1 MAERKV
7 IPFLVP
13 TYQQRSLKLVGQ
25 QKLKNLYFHVIP
37 GMIDGRG
44 KLSEISY
51 GVLSTPGLSSVVTTT
66 GTLVRACISYN
77 NVGYAVVDDK
87 IKKITSA
94 FVVSDLG
101 VTLGGSTGTVTIA
114 AVGTEVVVCANS
126 KIYRIVT
133 ITDVVTD
140 ITSSLTSINALN
152 IPIWVMAQN
161 SRFIYMT
168 SNSNYIYISDLYA
181 AATIT
186 ALNAYRPNT
195 ISGTLSAG
203 AVTTW
208 YQYYFNENSVEVFK
222 DTGAEIGPFS
232 RVEGGA
238 ISIGIAAN
246 TSAVSILNKVYF
258 LGRTA
263 SGLLGVVEL
272 DGTNYKVVSTPD
284 FVQRVDDYVSYS
296 DAIGWTDTHNG
307 HLFYNITFPN
317 VTLASGYEYNIGT
330 TWSYDITTNMWFERT
345 SYDEAADG
353 ETRHIA
359 NCSMFLGGKQLVG
372 SYVDGDFYEISADHL
387 DESGTYIRREIITST
402 LIDRDS
408 FFSIYNLEID
418 IERGIG
424 LVSGQGSD
432 PQISLETST
441 DRGNTWSQPMIRSAG
456 ATGQYSTVV
465 RFSSIGGGRSMT
477 LRLRMTDPVPWAFA
491 GITGEVEGSID

>member
-7 IPFLVP
+7 IPFLAP
-13 TYQQRSLKLVGQ
+13 TYQQRNLKIAGQ
-25 QKLKNLYFHVIP
+25 QKLKNLYFHVTP
-37 GMIDGRG
+37 GVLDGRG
-44 KLSEISY
+44 NIGQASY
-51 GVLSTPGLSSVVTTT
+51 AAMSTPGLDNLVSIS

-77 NVGYAVVDDK
+77 NVGYVVVDNK
-87 IKKITSA
+87 LKKITSSY
-94 FVVSDLG
+94 VVSDLG
-101 VTLGGSTGTVTIA
+101 VTLGGSTGTATMA

-126 KIYRIVT
+126 KIYRIAT
-133 ITDVVTD
+133 ATDVVTD
-140 ITSSLTSINALN
+140 ITSNLTSIDALN

-168 SNSNYIYISDLYA
+168 SNSNYVYISDLYA

-208 YQYYFNENSVEVFK
+208 YQYYFNENSVEIFK

-238 ISIGIAAN
+238 IAIGIAAN
-246 TSAVSILNKVYF
+246 TSPVSILNKVYF
-258 LGRTA
+258 LGRTN

-284 FVQRVDDYVSYS
+284 FVQRVEDYYQYS

-317 VTLASGYEYNIGT
+317 IELAPGFSYNKGT
-330 TWSYDITTNMWFERT
+330 TWSYDITTNMWFQRT
-345 SYDEAADG
+345 SYSSLISD
-353 ETRHIA
+353 ETRHLA

-372 SYVDGDFYEISADHL
+372 SYFDGDFYEISTDYL
-387 DESGTYIRREIITST
+387 DEDGTYIRRELITGT

-408 FFSIYNLEID
+408 FFSLYNLEID
-418 IERGIG
+418 LERGIG
-424 LVSGQGSD
+424 LISGQGSD
-432 PQISLETST
+432 PIINLEVST
-441 DRGNTWSQPMIRSAG
+441 DRGNTWSQPMSRSAG
-456 ATGQYSTVV
+456 ALGDYSSIV
-465 RFSSIGGGRSMT
+465 RFSSLGGGRSMT
-477 LRLRMTDPVPWAFA
+477 LRLKMTDPVVWSIA
-491 GITGEVEGSID
+491 GISGEIEGSVN

>member
-1 MAERKV
+1 MGDRRV

-13 TYQQRSLKLVGQ
+13 TYQQKGLKLVGQ
-25 QKLKNLYFHVIP
+25 QKLKNLYFHVTP
-37 GMIDGRG
+37 GMPDGRG
-44 KLSEISY
+44 QMGESSY
-51 GVLSTPGLSSVVTTT
+51 AVLSTPGLDSVATTS

-77 NVGYAVVDDK
+77 NIGYAVIDNK
-87 IKKITSA
+87 IKKITSS
-94 FVVSDLG
+94 FVVTDLG
-101 VTLGGSTGTVTIA
+101 VTLGGSTGTATMA
-114 AVGTEVVVCANS
+114 ATGTEVVVCANS
-126 KIYRIVT
+126 KIYRIAT
-133 ITDVVTD
+133 ATDVVTD
-140 ITSSLTSINALN
+140 ITTSLTSIDALN

-208 YQYYFNENSVEVFK
+208 YQYYFNENSVEIYK

-238 ISIGIAAN
+238 ISIGIAAS
-246 TSAVSILNKVYF
+246 TSPVSILNKVYF

-272 DGTNYKVVSTPD
+272 DGTNYRVVSTPD
-284 FVQRVDDYVSYS
+284 FVQRADDYIAYS
-296 DAIGWTDTHNG
+296 DAIGWTDTQNG

-317 VTLASGYEYNIGT
+317 VTYAPGFAYNIGT
-330 TWSYDITTNMWFERT
+330 TWTYDITTNMWFERT
-345 SYDEAADG
+345 SYLDSAVS

-359 NCSMFLGGKQLVG
+359 NCSMFLGGKQIVG
-372 SYVDGDFYEISADHL
+372 SFIDGDFYEISTDYF
-387 DESGTYIRREIITST
+387 DDNGTYIRREIITST
-402 LIDRDS
+402 LVDRDA
-408 FFSIYNLEID
+408 FFSIYNLEVD
-418 IERGIG
+418 VERGIG
-424 LVSGQGSD
+424 LLTGQGSD
-432 PQISLETST
+432 PQIALETSI
-441 DRGNTWSQPMIRSAG
+441 DRGNTWSQPMVRSAG
-456 ATGQYSTVV
+456 AIGQYSSTV

-477 LRLRMTDPVPWAFA
+477 LRLRMTDPVGWAFA
-491 GITGEVEGSID
+491 GITGEIEGSIT

>member
-1 MAERKV
+1 M
-7 IPFLVP
+7 VP
-13 TYQQRSLKLVGQ
+13 TYQQKGLKLVGQ
-25 QKLKNLYFHVIP
+25 QKLKNLYLHVTP

-44 KLSEISY
+44 KIGEASY
-51 GVLSTPGLSSVVTTT
+51 GILSTPGLSYIATTT

-77 NVGYAVVDDK
+77 NVGYAVVDNK
-87 IKKITSA
+87 LKKITSS
-94 FVVSDLG
+94 FVVTDLG
-101 VTLGGSTGTVTIA
+101 VTLGGSTGTATIA
-114 AVGTEVVVCANS
+114 TTGTEVVVCANS
-126 KIYRIVT
+126 KIYRIAT
-133 ITDVVTD
+133 ATDVVTD
-140 ITSSLTSINALN
+140 ITSNLTSIDALN

-208 YQYYFNENSVEVFK
+208 YQYYFNENSVEIFK

-238 ISIGIAAN
+238 ISIGIAASN
-246 TSAVSILNKVYF
+246 SAISILNKVYF

-272 DGTNYKVVSTPD
+272 DGTNYRVVSTPD
-284 FVQRVDDYVSYS
+284 FVQRVDDYYIYS
-296 DAIGWTDTHNG
+296 DAIAWTDTHNG

-317 VTLASGYEYNIGT
+317 SEYTAGYTYNLGT
-330 TWSYDITTNMWFERT
+330 TFTYDITNNLWFERT
-345 SYDEAADG
+345 SYNSTDLR

-359 NCSMFLGGKQLVG
+359 NCSMFLGGKQVIG
-372 SYVDGDFYEISADHL
+372 SFSNGYFYEISADYS
-387 DESGTYIRREIITST
+387 DEAGTYIRREWISST
-402 LIDRDS
+402 LIDRDT

-418 IERGIG
+418 VERGIG
-424 LVSGQGSD
+424 LLTGQGSD
-432 PQISLETST
+432 PQISIETST
-441 DRGNTWSQPMIRSAG
+441 DRGNTWAQPIVRSAG
-456 ATGQYSTVV
+456 AMGSYSTVV
-465 RFSSIGGGRSMT
+465 RISSIGGGRSMT
-477 LRLRMTDPVPWAFA
+477 LRLRMSDPVKWAFA
-491 GITGEVEGSID
+491 GITGEIEGSVD